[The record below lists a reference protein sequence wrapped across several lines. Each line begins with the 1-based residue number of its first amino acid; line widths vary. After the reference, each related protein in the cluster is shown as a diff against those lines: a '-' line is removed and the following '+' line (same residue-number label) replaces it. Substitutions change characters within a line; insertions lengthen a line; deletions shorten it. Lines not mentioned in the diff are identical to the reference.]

1 MTFKILAIADLHW
14 DLSPEELH
22 TLQSANQTCNL
33 CICLG
38 DIPLDQLRV
47 IKRNVNIP
55 IIGVLGNHDIQDLLE
70 DADIE
75 NAHGKVVEIQGLKIA
90 GLSGVPKYT
99 EQPHRILYT
108 QEEAENLLKNIS
120 TVPADILISHSGSYN
135 KNVDKSHVG
144 FNAIDNYMKNMRPA
158 YVIHGHD
165 HVPSKKIKKYFWKK
179 NGRRS
184 VTQICVFR
192 VEVIEIVLEQKIG
205 KCFATQRNR

>member
-14 DLSPEELH
+14 DLSPNELQI
-22 TLQSANQTCNL
+22 LQSANQTCDL

-38 DIPLDQLRV
+38 DISLDQLRI
-47 IKRNVNIP
+47 IKRNINIP
-55 IIGVLGNHDIQDLLE
+55 IIGVLGNHDTQDLLN

-90 GLSGVPKYT
+90 GLSGAPKYT
-99 EQPHRILYT
+99 ERLHRILYT
-108 QEEAENLLKNIS
+108 REEAENIIESMSAN
-120 TVPADILISHSGSYN
+120 PADILISHSGSYN
-135 KNVDKSHVG
+135 KNADKSHIG
-144 FNAIDNYMKNMRPA
+144 FRAIDNYMKKVRPA

-192 VEVIEIVLEQKIG
+192 VEVIEIVVNKKIIN
-205 KCFATQRNR
+205 TL

>member
-14 DLSPEELH
+14 DLSAEEL
-22 TLQSANQTCNL
+22 QMIQAANQTCKL

-55 IIGVLGNHDIQDLLE
+55 IIGVLGNHDTQDLLE

-75 NAHGKVVEIQGLKIA
+75 NAHGKVSEIQGLKIA
-90 GLSGVPKYT
+90 GLSGAPKYT

-108 QEEAENLLKNIS
+108 QEEAKNVIENMS
-120 TVPADILISHSGSYN
+120 ADPADILISHSGSYN
-135 KNVDKSHVG
+135 KNADKSHIG
-144 FNAIDNYMKNMRPA
+144 FRAIDDYMKKVRPA

-165 HVPSKKIKKYFWKK
+165 HVPSKKIKKFIWKR
-179 NGRRS
+179 NGRRV
-184 VTQICVFR
+184 VTEICV
-192 VEVIEIVLEQKIG
+192 IIAIYLLL
-205 KCFATQRNR
+205 

>member
-14 DLSPEELH
+14 DLSPDELQIV
-22 TLQSANQTCNL
+22 QSANQTCDL

-38 DIPLDQLRV
+38 DIQLDQLRI

-55 IIGVLGNHDIQDLLE
+55 IIGVLGNHDTQDLLD

-75 NAHGKVVEIQGLKIA
+75 NAHGKLVEIQGLKIA
-90 GLSGVPKYT
+90 GLSGAPKYT
-99 EQPHRILYT
+99 ERPHRILYT
-108 QEEAENLLKNIS
+108 QEEIENILKNIS

-135 KNVDKSHVG
+135 KNADKSHIG
-144 FNAIDNYMKNMRPA
+144 FRAIDDYMKKVRPA

-165 HVPSKKIKKYFWKK
+165 HVPSKKIEKFIWKR
-179 NGRRS
+179 NGRRV

-192 VEVIEIVLEQKIG
+192 VEVIEIVLEQG
-205 KCFATQRNR
+205 GR